1 MRFSFLAKKFDKI
14 SPKNISEAKFNQLVD
29 ALPSSAIDP
38 PKKLITEPEQKETA
52 VKIKTKKDKKKKSKK
67 EKNSEPKNSEST
79 YTEPTAVPNVK
90 KKEPKNGELVD
101 TTEVFVY
108 ECAGVLF
115 GIPVAYVTE
124 ITNDYGTISPLKGF
138 LRSCVGTTEYRGRL
152 LPIFQSNES
161 YLKTSEVKKDG
172 NVDLEKTP
180 SAIITINYNG
190 IMFALTMETHVGIVS
205 VNPATNQKN
214 EVSVEDENTSDL
226 LKDIVWYGEQNL
238 FIFSPEKISTLVFS
252 ELKNQVAIANDTE
265 IDDQT
270 IEEETDADLRHNYM
284 VAKIKN
290 STIAIE
296 ITKVLEVIEGSDV
309 TPLYKVAD
317 FIRGLISLR
326 GQVLSCIDLS
336 RYLGHELTV
345 IDERNKFIVI
355 NVSGVDFALCIDRV
369 LGIQSIQQSSFQDST
384 KVFQNEIPN
393 YFPNFREKEGEV
405 TLIFK
410 PDLFLKS
417 TELQEY
423 KKN

>member
-1 MRFSFLAKKFDKI
+1 MAKKFDKI
-14 SPKNISEAKFNQLVD
+14 SPKNISEEKFNQLVD
-29 ALPSSAIDP
+29 ALPSSVIEPSRPITTAAEKKEKID
-38 PKKLITEPEQKETA
+38 K
-52 VKIKTKKDKKKKSKK
+52 VKVKKSKK
-67 EKNSEPKNSEST
+67 KKLT
-79 YTEPTAVPNVK
+79 
-90 KKEPKNGELVD
+90 KKENQKISKIETREDVRNLGGDPKIEE
-101 TTEVFVY
+101 TEITSEVFVY
-108 ECAGVLF
+108 ECGGILF

-138 LRSCVGTTEYRGRL
+138 LRSCIGTTEYRGKL
-152 LPIFQSNES
+152 LPIFQSEES
-161 YLKTSEVKKDG
+161 YLKIDKISKDK
-172 NVDLEKTP
+172 NNNLDKIP
-180 SAIITINYNG
+180 SAIITINYKG

-205 VNPATNQKN
+205 IKSKSNYKN
-214 EVSVEDENTSDL
+214 AEAFEDENRSDL

-238 FIFSPEKISTLVFS
+238 FIFSPEKISMLVFS
-252 ELKNQVAIANDTE
+252 ELKNQIAVGTE
-265 IDDQT
+265 EDIDSKSS
-270 IEEETDADLRHNYM
+270 EEEITDLGHDYM

-336 RYLGHELTV
+336 KYLGHELTV

-355 NVSGVDFALCIDRV
+355 SVSGVDFALCIDRV
-369 LGIQSIQQSSFQDST
+369 LGIQSIRQSSFQDST
-384 KVFQNEIPN
+384 KVFQNDIPD

-410 PDLFLKS
+410 PDSFLKS
-417 TELQEY
+417 AELQEY

>member
-1 MRFSFLAKKFDKI
+1 LAKKFDKI

-29 ALPSSAIDP
+29 ALPSSAIEP
-38 PKKLITEPEQKETA
+38 SKNLVPEPEQTETA
-52 VKIKTKKDKKKKSKK
+52 DKVKTKKEKKKKSKK
-67 EKNSEPKNSEST
+67 EKKIESKNSEAT
-79 YTEPTAVPNVK
+79 NTEPTAAPIVK
-90 KKEPKNGELVD
+90 KKEPKNEDLVD

-108 ECAGVLF
+108 ECAGILF

-152 LPIFQSNES
+152 LPIFQSHES
-161 YLKTSEVKKDG
+161 YLKTSEIKEDG
-172 NVDLEKTP
+172 NINSEKTP

-205 VNPATNQKN
+205 VNPASNQKT

-252 ELKNQVAIANDTE
+252 ELKNQIAIANDGE
-265 IDDQT
+265 IDDKS
-270 IEEETDADLRHNYM
+270 IEEEKDADLRHDYM

>member
-1 MRFSFLAKKFDKI
+1 MAKKFDKI

-29 ALPSSAIDP
+29 ALPSSAIEP
-38 PKKLITEPEQKETA
+38 SKNLVPEPEQKETA
-52 VKIKTKKDKKKKSKK
+52 VKVKRKKEKKKKSAN
-67 EKNSEPKNSEST
+67 EKNSEPENSEST
-79 YTEPTAVPNVK
+79 NTEPTSAPIIK
-90 KKEPKNGELVD
+90 KKEPKNEELVD

-152 LPIFQSNES
+152 LPIFQSDES
-161 YLKTSEVKKDG
+161 YLKTSDVKKDG
-172 NVDLEKTP
+172 NINLEKTP

-265 IDDQT
+265 IDDQP
-270 IEEETDADLRHNYM
+270 IEEETGTDLRHNYM

>member
-1 MRFSFLAKKFDKI
+1 MAKKFDKI

-38 PKKLITEPEQKETA
+38 PKKLIPEPEQKETA

-152 LPIFQSNES
+152 LPIFQSDES

-172 NVDLEKTP
+172 NINLEKTP

-205 VNPATNQKN
+205 VNPASNQKT

-238 FIFSPEKISTLVFS
+238 FIFSPEKISMLVFS
-252 ELKNQVAIANDTE
+252 ELKNQIAVRTE
-265 IDDQT
+265 EDIDSKSS
-270 IEEETDADLRHNYM
+270 EEEITDLRHDYM

-336 RYLGHELTV
+336 KYLGHELTV

-355 NVSGVDFALCIDRV
+355 SVSGVDFALCIDRV
-369 LGIQSIQQSSFQDST
+369 LGIQSIRQSSFQEST

-393 YFPNFREKEGEV
+393 YFPNFQEKGGDV

-417 TELQEY
+417 PEIQEY
-423 KKN
+423 QKN

>member
-1 MRFSFLAKKFDKI
+1 MAKKFDKI

-38 PKKLITEPEQKETA
+38 PKKLIPEPEQKETA

>member
-1 MRFSFLAKKFDKI
+1 MAKKFDKI

-29 ALPSSAIDP
+29 SLPSSAIDP
-38 PKKLITEPEQKETA
+38 PKKLIPEPEQKETA

-205 VNPATNQKN
+205 VNPTTNQKN

>member
-1 MRFSFLAKKFDKI
+1 LAKKFDKI
-14 SPKNISEAKFNQLVD
+14 SPKNISEEKFNQLVD
-29 ALPSSAIDP
+29 ALPSSVIKPSKPVTTAPEKKEKID
-38 PKKLITEPEQKETA
+38 K
-52 VKIKTKKDKKKKSKK
+52 VKVKKSKK
-67 EKNSEPKNSEST
+67 KKLT
-79 YTEPTAVPNVK
+79 
-90 KKEPKNGELVD
+90 KKENQKISKIETREDVRNLGGVPKIEE
-101 TTEVFVY
+101 TEITSEVFVY
-108 ECAGVLF
+108 ECGGILF

-124 ITNDYGTISPLKGF
+124 ITNDYGAISPLKGF
-138 LRSCVGTTEYRGRL
+138 LRSCIGTTEYRGKL
-152 LPIFQSNES
+152 LPIFQSQES
-161 YLKTSEVKKDG
+161 YLKIDEIKKDK
-172 NVDLEKTP
+172 NNNLDKIP
-180 SAIITINYNG
+180 SAIITINYKG

-205 VNPATNQKN
+205 IKSKRNYKN
-214 EVSVEDENTSDL
+214 AEAFEDENRSDL

-238 FIFSPEKISTLVFS
+238 FIFSPEKISILVFS
-252 ELKNQVAIANDTE
+252 ELKNQIAVETE
-265 IDDQT
+265 EDIDNKSS
-270 IEEETDADLRHNYM
+270 EEEIIDLGQDYM

-336 RYLGHELTV
+336 KYLGHELTV

-355 NVSGVDFALCIDRV
+355 SVSGVDFALCIDRV
-369 LGIQSIQQSSFQDST
+369 LGIQSIRQSSFQDST
-384 KVFQNEIPN
+384 KVFQNDIPD

-410 PDLFLKS
+410 PDSFLKS
-417 TELQEY
+417 AELQEY

>member
-79 YTEPTAVPNVK
+79 YTEPIAVPNVK
-90 KKEPKNGELVD
+90 KNEPKNGELVN

-172 NVDLEKTP
+172 NVGLEKTP

-205 VNPATNQKN
+205 VNPTTNQKN

-226 LKDIVWYGEQNL
+226 LKDIVWYAEQNL